1 MAKHVISTL
10 GADTRYT
17 KWMNQGGPHT
27 ALRSVLVKGGAGI
40 VSPLSFVRGSVRAAP
55 EGVSTE
61 VSNEDAEFLAAH
73 DQFKEHQKRGFVKII
88 NMDKNPDSV
97 AQSMEKDEG
106 SRPRNA
112 GDVKKYS
119 EDLKKK
125 LGKSDPAADLKV
137 TTN

>member
-10 GADTRYT
+10 GANTKYT
-17 KWMNQGGPHT
+17 QWESHGGPNR
-27 ALRSVLVKGGAGI
+27 AIRGVLVKGGAGI

-55 EGVSTE
+55 DGISTE
-61 VSNEDAEFLAAH
+61 VSNEDAEFLSKH
-73 DQFKEHQKRGFVKII
+73 PQFVEHQKRGFVKII

-125 LGKSDPAADLKV
+125 LG
-137 TTN
+137 